1 MDNYTVNFSIR
12 AEAAYSR
19 IKKSASETSTE
30 SASNTLLQT
39 VDRLI
44 DSIPLDPFGNNRLTS
59 PLRDIYWVSEGCVR
73 IYYTPSSEPS
83 TLVIIRISTSVRH
96 LSSVQRVQ
104 AILRMMIASGQLNPL
119 LVQAGVRPPSQAA
132 LH

>member
-12 AEAAYSR
+12 AEAAYAK
-19 IKKSASETSTE
+19 IKKSAGGTSLE
-30 SASNTLLQT
+30 SPSHTLLQT

-44 DSIPLDPFGNNRLTS
+44 DSIPLDPFATNRLTS
-59 PLRDIYWVSEGCVR
+59 PLADVYWVSEGCVR

-83 TLVIIRISTSVRH
+83 TLVIIRISTTARH
-96 LSSVQRVQ
+96 ISSVQRMQ

-119 LVQAGVRPPSQAA
+119 LVQAGVRPSSQPAV
-132 LH
+132 H